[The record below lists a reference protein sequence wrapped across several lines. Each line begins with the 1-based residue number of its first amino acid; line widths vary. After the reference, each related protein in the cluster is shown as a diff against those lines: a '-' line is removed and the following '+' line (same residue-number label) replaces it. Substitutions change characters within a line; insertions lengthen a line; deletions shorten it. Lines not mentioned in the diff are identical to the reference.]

1 MASVIAETCLQAID
15 DFSLEA
21 AHVIRG
27 FISQATMKLPRKAN
41 ADHPMSQLAFHQD
54 KASENSPN
62 DDPDNQASNGNKG
75 DGHGDTTSNREPS
88 DRENSRHRSSY
99 DLGSVTDLILR
110 LNPNRPNLLYLTRR
124 PFHSVSTGVEN
135 ERQPRVAGSGLKGVP
150 VKAVVLCTLSGQCSL
165 FLNREGLDV
174 VTIRAIPREGREVP
188 TDQRRCGHFWD

>member
-1 MASVIAETCLQAID
+1 
-15 DFSLEA
+15 
-21 AHVIRG
+21 
-27 FISQATMKLPRKAN
+27 MKLPGKAN

-150 VKAVVLCTLSGQCSL
+150 VKAVVLCTLSGQRSL
-165 FLNREGLDV
+165 LILISPLAKALSPNEKVFQDFPVMRGRKWLVANL
-174 VTIRAIPREGREVP
+174 TIEQSI
-188 TDQRRCGHFWD
+188 